1 MKKTL
6 LSLAI
11 ASLAAGQS
19 VCAAVEKVYN
29 EPDSVY
35 IFSYAHPEDEGRSGL
50 KFAWSPDGDK
60 WLSVSDGFAYLK
72 CDFGRWGAEKRMIK
86 PLLEK
91 AEDGRWYCRWQLTPS
106 GKVWG
111 TSHSSDLLKWA
122 PQQYVNA
129 EKPAVPRLVTA
140 RQIVL
145 DKDTLNGYMQKVPYA
160 DIEQLIRFAEH
171 KKFRDIQNN
180 ERTEQDAVRFAGLK
194 PVAATMPSPSVNISS
209 VFSLRISIM
218 EPMVDFMRSWFRTVI
233 LNILPKTVQEIRTG
247 TARMRGVY
255 RVLMRNCLSVRTV
268 PSMLT
273 MLTMQC

>member
-111 TSHSSDLLKWA
+111 TSHSSALLTA
-122 PQQYVNA
+122 ATQFAYRVMTASTRILTRHSGCHYRNRFGPHILA
-129 EKPAVPRLVTA
+129 E
-140 RQIVL
+140 
-145 DKDTLNGYMQKVPYA
+145 QK
-160 DIEQLIRFAEH
+160 IFMISQ
-171 KKFRDIQNN
+171 
-180 ERTEQDAVRFAGLK
+180 TAGLMIPPQIAQRLAFLQRSYRAFPIINIVHTISVSHTSAGETDK
-194 PVAATMPSPSVNISS
+194 TGMKVRQSLCQIGAQPVLPA
-209 VFSLRISIM
+209 FKC
-218 EPMVDFMRSWFRTVI
+218 I
-233 LNILPKTVQEIRTG
+233 LWEKRNHIQGILPSHLRTNG
-247 TARMRGVY
+247 QY
-255 RVLMRNCLSVRTV
+255 L
-268 PSMLT
+268 
-273 MLTMQC
+273 

>member
-72 CDFGRWGAEKRMIK
+72 CDFGRWGSEKRMIK

-91 AEDGRWYCRWQLTPS
+91 RKTDVGIAG
-106 GKVWG
+106 G
-111 TSHSSDLLKWA
+111 SS
-122 PQQYVNA
+122 PPA
-129 EKPAVPRLVTA
+129 EKYG
-140 RQIVL
+140 VL
-145 DKDTLNGYMQKVPYA
+145 P
-160 DIEQLIRFAEH
+160 
-171 KKFRDIQNN
+171 
-180 ERTEQDAVRFAGLK
+180 
-194 PVAATMPSPSVNISS
+194 
-209 VFSLRISIM
+209 
-218 EPMVDFMRSWFRTVI
+218 
-233 LNILPKTVQEIRTG
+233 ILPT
-247 TARMRGVY
+247 
-255 RVLMRNCLSVRTV
+255 C
-268 PSMLT
+268 
-273 MLTMQC
+273 

>member
-72 CDFGRWGAEKRMIK
+72 CDFGRWGSEKRMIK

-91 AEDGRWYCRWQLTPS
+91 AEDGRRYCRWQLTPS
-106 GKVWG
+106 GKYG
-111 TSHSSDLLKWA
+111 
-122 PQQYVNA
+122 
-129 EKPAVPRLVTA
+129 
-140 RQIVL
+140 VL
-145 DKDTLNGYMQKVPYA
+145 P
-160 DIEQLIRFAEH
+160 
-171 KKFRDIQNN
+171 
-180 ERTEQDAVRFAGLK
+180 
-194 PVAATMPSPSVNISS
+194 
-209 VFSLRISIM
+209 
-218 EPMVDFMRSWFRTVI
+218 
-233 LNILPKTVQEIRTG
+233 ILPT
-247 TARMRGVY
+247 
-255 RVLMRNCLSVRTV
+255 C
-268 PSMLT
+268 
-273 MLTMQC
+273 

>member
-72 CDFGRWGAEKRMIK
+72 CDFGRWGSEKRMIK

-91 AEDGRWYCRWQLTPS
+91 SGRRT
-106 GKVWG
+106 
-111 TSHSSDLLKWA
+111 
-122 PQQYVNA
+122 
-129 EKPAVPRLVTA
+129 LV
-140 RQIVL
+140 L
-145 DKDTLNGYMQKVPYA
+145 
-160 DIEQLIRFAEH
+160 
-171 KKFRDIQNN
+171 
-180 ERTEQDAVRFAGLK
+180 
-194 PVAATMPSPSVNISS
+194 PVAAHPQRKSMGYFPFFRLVEVGSPTICQCG
-209 VFSLRISIM
+209 
-218 EPMVDFMRSWFRTVI
+218 EACCAP
-233 LNILPKTVQEIRTG
+233 TG
-247 TARMRGVY
+247 HCPAD
-255 RVLMRNCLSVRTV
+255 C
-268 PSMLT
+268 P
-273 MLTMQC
+273 

>member
-111 TSHSSDLLKWA
+111 TSHSSDLW
-122 PQQYVNA
+122 Y
-129 EKPAVPRLVTA
+129 
-140 RQIVL
+140 
-145 DKDTLNGYMQKVPYA
+145 
-160 DIEQLIRFAEH
+160 
-171 KKFRDIQNN
+171 
-180 ERTEQDAVRFAGLK
+180 
-194 PVAATMPSPSVNISS
+194 
-209 VFSLRISIM
+209 
-218 EPMVDFMRSWFRTVI
+218 
-233 LNILPKTVQEIRTG
+233 
-247 TARMRGVY
+247 
-255 RVLMRNCLSVRTV
+255 
-268 PSMLT
+268 
-273 MLTMQC
+273 